1 MVSVKL
7 SEIVNATKGEVLSGN
22 ANIEITDIVTDS
34 RKITKDCLFVP
45 LVGERFDGHDFIE
58 KAIALGAVATFTSKN
73 IKCDDKSVTVIRV
86 NDTLAALRQTAQ
98 YYRSLFDINVVG
110 LTGSVGKT
118 TTKEMVA
125 QVLSQKMNTLKTEG
139 NFNNEIGLPLTVF
152 RLDNS
157 HECAVLEMG
166 MSGFGEIQRLS
177 SVAKPDL
184 AMITN
189 IGMSHIE
196 LLGSQENI
204 YKAKSEIFNNVK
216 KGGTVIINGDD
227 PILKKHKDEIEH
239 KTYTVGKNAGCD
251 ALATDIKVSA
261 ESVSFK
267 FSGFGKSFDVKLN
280 IPGEHNVYNALFA
293 ITTGIHFGV
302 SDNDIIRALAEFRPA
317 NMRMDTISHNGY
329 TIINDCYNAAPDSMN
344 AALKVL
350 GAYSGKKIAVLG
362 DIACLGE
369 YSYEAHKGVGAS
381 VVLNKIDELL
391 TVGAQAKFIAQGAFE
406 SGMDSSKI
414 HSYDTAEELNSR
426 LSSVLEKGCYVLV
439 KASRVMELEKV
450 TEFMINSL

>member
-7 SEIVNATKGEVLSGN
+7 SEIIKETDGKVLCGD
-22 ANIEITDIVTDS
+22 ANIEITDVVTDS
-34 RKITKDCLFVP
+34 RKITKGCLFVP

-58 KAIALGAVATFTSKN
+58 KAIDSGAVATFTSKD
-73 IKCDDKSVTVIRV
+73 IKCDDKNATVIRV

-98 YYRSLFDINVVG
+98 YYRSMFDIPVVG

-166 MSGFGEIQRLS
+166 MSGFGEIERLS

-227 PILKKHKDEIEH
+227 PILKKHLAEIEH
-239 KTYTVGKNAGCD
+239 KTYTVGKNADCD
-251 ALATDIKVSA
+251 AVASDIAVSA
-261 ESVSFK
+261 ESVCFK

-293 ITTGIHFGV
+293 ITTGICFGV
-302 SDNDIIRALAEFRPA
+302 SDDDIIRALAEFRPA

-329 TIINDCYNAAPDSMN
+329 KIINDCYNAAPDSMN

-369 YSYEAHKGVGAS
+369 YSFEAHKGVGAS
-381 VVLNKIDELL
+381 VVLNNIDELL
-391 TVGAQAKFIAQGAFE
+391 TVGEQAKFIAQGAFE

-414 HSYDTAEELNSR
+414 HSYDSAEELNSH
-426 LSSVLEKGCYVLV
+426 LSSVLEPGCYVLV

>member
-1 MVSVKL
+1 MIPVRL
-7 SEIVNATKGEVLSGN
+7 SEIARVTEGKVLSGN
-22 ANIEITDIVTDS
+22 INAEITDITTDS
-34 RKITKDCLFVP
+34 RKVTDGSLFIP
-45 LVGERFDGHDFIE
+45 LVGERFDGHDFIK
-58 KAIALGAVATFTSKN
+58 KAIDSGAVATITAKDTDSFE
-73 IKCDDKSVTVIRV
+73 DKVVIRV
-86 NDTLAALRQTAQ
+86 DDTMAALRKIAE
-98 YYRSLFDINVVG
+98 YYRGLFNIPVVG

-152 RLDNS
+152 RLDNT

-166 MSGFGEIQRLS
+166 MSGFGEIERLS
-177 SVAKPDL
+177 SIAKPDL

-216 KGGTVIINGDD
+216 EGGAVIINGDD
-227 PILKKHKDEIEH
+227 PILKKHLGEIEH
-239 KTYTVGKNAGCD
+239 KTYTVGKNADCD
-251 ALATDIKVSA
+251 AFASNINVSA
-261 ESVSFK
+261 ESVSFT

-293 ITTGIHFGV
+293 ISAGIHFGV
-302 SDNDIIRALAEFRPA
+302 SDEDIIRALTEFRPS

-350 GAYSGKKIAVLG
+350 GAKNGKKIAVLG

-369 YSYEAHKGVGAS
+369 YSYEAHKGVGAT
-381 VVLNKIDELL
+381 VVLNKIDELF
-391 TVGAQAKFIAQGAFE
+391 TVGEQARFIAQGAFE
-406 SGMDSSKI
+406 SGMDSVKI
-414 HSYDTAEELNSR
+414 HSYDKIEELNSN
-426 LSSVLEKGCYVLV
+426 LSSALEVGCYVLV

>member
-1 MVSVKL
+1 MIPVKL
-7 SEIVNATKGEVLSGN
+7 SEIVKATEGTVLCGN
-22 ANIEITDIVTDS
+22 VSVEITDITTDS
-34 RKITKDCLFVP
+34 RKITNGCLFIP

-58 KAIALGAVATFTSKN
+58 KAITGGALATLTSKDIECN
-73 IKCDDKSVTVIRV
+73 KENAVVIRV
-86 NDTLAALRQTAQ
+86 KDTMVALRKIAE
-98 YYRSLFDINVVG
+98 YYRGLFNIPIVG

-139 NFNNEIGLPLTVF
+139 NFNNEIGLPITVF
-152 RLDNS
+152 RLNNT

-166 MSGFGEIQRLS
+166 MSGFGEIDRLS
-177 SVAKPDL
+177 SIAKPDL

-216 KGGTVIINGDD
+216 EGGTVILNGDD
-227 PILKKHKDEIEH
+227 PILRKHSKEILH
-239 KTYTVGKNAGCD
+239 KTYTVGTISGCD
-251 ALATDIKVSA
+251 AVASDVEVNATGVK
-261 ESVSFK
+261 FK
-267 FSGFGKSFDVKLN
+267 FTGFDKSFDVKLN

-293 ITTGIHFGV
+293 ITAGINFGV
-302 SDNDIIRALAEFRPA
+302 SEEDIVSALADFRPA

-381 VVLNKIDELL
+381 VVLNKIDELF
-391 TVGAQAKFIAQGAFE
+391 TVGEQAKFIAQGAFE

-414 HSYDTAEELNSR
+414 HSYDSATELNSN
-426 LSSVLEKGCYVLV
+426 LAGALETGCYVLV